1 MRPSCLHL
9 PWLGVLAALWAA
21 PAPAQTRPASLIG
34 QPGVVPPSD
43 TRLPDGRPGP
53 GYWQQRVDYRI
64 EATLDPAT
72 AVLTGR
78 ETIRYRNN
86 APVALREL
94 WLHLEQN
101 ICDPAGV
108 TSQLRQPPL
117 RFLSTAFDFTCQ
129 GFAGG
134 LTLDSV
140 RVAGRSATWQVHGTL
155 MRLELPYALGRG
167 ESIDLAIAWHFTVPP
182 YGAGRMGRDGTL
194 FEVAQWYPRLA
205 VYDDVSGWNH
215 DPYIGAGEF
224 YLEYGRFD
232 VRLTLPSGYVVAAT
246 GTLKNPGD
254 VLSRAQRERLAIA
267 ARSDT
272 AVAIITAD
280 EAARPS
286 ASPPARPLAT
296 WHFTADSVRDFAF
309 AASPRFR
316 WDASA
321 WDGILVHTFYRPEA
335 SRWPEA
341 NRMAREAVRH
351 FSEKWFRYPYPQMS
365 SVEGPIE
372 GMEYPMITFDPAGP
386 SREEL
391 HWVVAHEI
399 GHQWVPMV
407 VGSNERLHPW
417 MDEGFNTFIDLD
429 NAAGYFAGTTYG
441 DTIATHA
448 RRLYPHHAVPG
459 SEQPMSTRPVESRDL
474 FWTGYQ
480 KPALMLSV
488 LRDEVLGR
496 ERFERAFRAYLEAWR
511 YKHPTPGDFQRMMRS
526 ASGVDLDWFWRDWLY
541 STSRPEVSVE
551 RITTDGDASVVT
563 LVNRGGMQL
572 PTRLRLAYDGAGTE
586 EVVVP
591 VEAWNLG
598 PRFDY
603 RAPAG
608 RRVTDA
614 AVLPSIP
621 LVTP

>member
-1 MRPSCLHL
+1 MVAL
-9 PWLGVLAALWAA
+9 PLA
-21 PAPAQTRPASLIG
+21 AQTRPGSLIG
-34 QPGVVPPSD
+34 QPGVVPPSE

-64 EATLDPAT
+64 GATLDPFT
-72 AVLTGR
+72 GRLSGR

-86 APVALREL
+86 APVRLAAL

-101 ICDPAGV
+101 ICDPDGV

-117 RFLSTAFDFTCQ
+117 VFLSTAFDFTCQ

-134 LTLDSV
+134 VTLDTV
-140 RVAGRSATWQVHGTL
+140 RAAGRVATYAVYGTL
-155 MRLELPYALGRG
+155 MRLDLPYAIDRG
-167 ESIDLAIAWHFTVPP
+167 ESIELEIAWHFTVPP

-224 YLEYGRFD
+224 YLEYGSFD
-232 VRLTLPSGYVVAAT
+232 VRLTLPAGFTVAAT
-246 GTLKNPGD
+246 GTLRNPGE
-254 VLSRAQRERLAIA
+254 VLGRAQRERLALA

-272 AVAIITAD
+272 AIAVITAD
-280 EAARPS
+280 EATRTS
-286 ASPPARPLAT
+286 ASARPLAT

-309 AASPRFR
+309 AASPDFR

-321 WDGILVHTFYRPEA
+321 WDGILVHTFYRPA
-335 SRWPEA
+335 ATRWPEA

-351 FSEKWFRYPYPQMS
+351 FSERWFRYPYPQMS

-372 GMEYPMITFDPAGP
+372 GMEYPMLTFDPAGP

-417 MDEGFNTFIDLD
+417 MDEGFNTFLDLE
-429 NAAGYFAGTTYG
+429 NAALYFAGTAYG
-441 DTIATHA
+441 DTITTSA
-448 RRLYPHHAVPG
+448 RRLYPSHAVPG
-459 SEQPMSTRPVESRDL
+459 QEQPMATRPVESRDL

-496 ERFERAFRAYLEAWR
+496 ERFERAFRAYLQAWR
-511 YKHPTPGDFQRMMRS
+511 FKHPTPGDFQRMMR
-526 ASGVDLDWFWRDWLY
+526 AESGVDLDWFWRDWLY
-541 STSRPEVSVE
+541 TTHRPDVVVE
-551 RITTDGDASVVT
+551 RVASDARGSTVG
-563 LVNRGGMQL
+563 LLNRGGMQL
-572 PTRLRLAYDGAGTE
+572 PTRLRLTYADGSSG

-598 PRFDY
+598 PRFEY

-608 RRVTDA
+608 TSVTG
-614 AVLPSIP
+614 AVVVPPVP
-621 LVTP
+621 LATP